1 METRE
6 ILEIDEYCE
15 GSVLLNGYENSIIG
29 VVDSFEGRRIIYSK
43 NQIIETLCEDGM
55 TWLEAEEYFDYN
67 IKGGFFGE
75 LSPVFLEYTVIPIK
89 THDEYRYEIT
99 S

>member
-1 METRE
+1 MENRI
-6 ILEIDEYCE
+6 ILDIDDFCE

-75 LSPVFLEYTVIPIK
+75 LSTVFLEYTVIPIK

>member
-1 METRE
+1 MENRH
-6 ILEIDEYCE
+6 ILELNEYCE
-15 GSVLLNGYENSIIG
+15 DSILLDGYNEAIIG
-29 VVDSFEGRRIIYSK
+29 IVESFEGRRILYSK
-43 NQIIETLCEDGM
+43 NQIIEILCKDGM

-67 IKGGFFGE
+67 IKGGYYGE
-75 LSPVFLEYTVIPIK
+75 LSPVFLETTVIPIK

>member
-15 GSVLLNGYENSIIG
+15 GSVLLNGYENAIIG
-29 VVDSFEGRRIIYSK
+29 VVDSFEGRRILYSK
-43 NQIIETLCEDGM
+43 QQIIDILCKDEM

-67 IKGGFFGE
+67 IKGGHYGE
-75 LSPVFLEYTVIPIK
+75 LSPVFLETTVIPIK
-89 THDEYRYEIT
+89 THGEYRYEII

>member
-1 METRE
+1 MENRI
-6 ILEIDEYCE
+6 ILDIDDFCE

-55 TWLEAEEYFDYN
+55 TWLEADEYFDYN

>member
-1 METRE
+1 MENRI
-6 ILEIDEYCE
+6 ILDIDDFCE

-55 TWLEAEEYFDYN
+55 TWV
-67 IKGGFFGE
+67 GC
-75 LSPVFLEYTVIPIK
+75 
-89 THDEYRYEIT
+89 
-99 S
+99 

>member
-1 METRE
+1 MENRI
-6 ILEIDEYCE
+6 ILDIDDFCE

-43 NQIIETLCEDGM
+43 NKIIETLCEDGM
-55 TWLEAEEYFDYN
+55 TWLEADEYFDYN